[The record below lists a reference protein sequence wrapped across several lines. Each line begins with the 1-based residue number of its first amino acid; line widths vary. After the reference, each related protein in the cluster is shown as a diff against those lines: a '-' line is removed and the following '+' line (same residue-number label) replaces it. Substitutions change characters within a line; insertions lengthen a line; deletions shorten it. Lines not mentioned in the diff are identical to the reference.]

1 MNLAWYPEKMSC
13 PPELTSVNVPQGNLN
28 QKQWVNALADR
39 VVSLVFK
46 EQDPQKAADEACL
59 RMSLANVE
67 HPNQLGQALVQDNL
81 DLLTNLNVAAIEDPF
96 PANVEQSDP
105 VAEKAINETS
115 LAQWVA
121 LALSQV
127 HESSLD

>member
-1 MNLAWYPEKMSC
+1 MDLAWYPEKMSC

-39 VVSLVFK
+39 VVSLALK
-46 EQDPQKAADEACL
+46 EPEPQKAANEACL
-59 RMSLANVE
+59 RMSLANVD
-67 HPNQLGQALVQDNL
+67 HPNQLGQVLVQDNL
-81 DLLTNLNVAAIEDPF
+81 NLLTNLNVAAIEDPF
-96 PANVEQSDP
+96 PAKVESSDP
-105 VAEKAINETS
+105 VAEKALSETS
-115 LAQWVA
+115 LAQWVG